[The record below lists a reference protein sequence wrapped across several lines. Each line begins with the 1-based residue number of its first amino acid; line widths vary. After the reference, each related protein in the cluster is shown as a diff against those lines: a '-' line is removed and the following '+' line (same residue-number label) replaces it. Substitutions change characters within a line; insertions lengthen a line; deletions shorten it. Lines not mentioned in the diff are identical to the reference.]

1 MGKSVKFTLN
11 IENNDVLDNFV
22 RLARAVPA
30 SAPKA
35 LDAMAN
41 VIRPALIAAAPYDS
55 NPRHREKHLKQVI
68 KRSKIKQIGLG
79 YGTGHI
85 TSIWLMPRGI
95 PGAKKSP
102 RASKNWDADKQV
114 YKLVVAEFGRSDMR
128 AKPFWEPTVKRVSNE
143 AVNAAVE
150 VMQKEMDGNGY

>member
-1 MGKSVKFTLN
+1 MYFELKIKNDDLVNTL
-11 IENNDVLDNFV
+11 D
-22 RLARAVPA
+22 RLARTVPTA
-30 SAPKA
+30 APKA
-35 LDAMAN
+35 VDAMAN

-102 RASKNWDADKQV
+102 RASKNWDADKQI

-150 VMQKEMDGNGY
+150 VMQKEMEGNGY